1 MTVGVGWVDDMIKAL
16 IGPRGPWR
24 LVNTDWFNLF
34 FARISNL
41 WGNPEAY
48 RLAPSSCRRSTYY
61 LFQYIMNPMH
71 PHTPPP

>member
-48 RLAPSSCRRSTYY
+48 RLAPPAAAALHIIYSNIS
-61 LFQYIMNPMH
+61 
-71 PHTPPP
+71 